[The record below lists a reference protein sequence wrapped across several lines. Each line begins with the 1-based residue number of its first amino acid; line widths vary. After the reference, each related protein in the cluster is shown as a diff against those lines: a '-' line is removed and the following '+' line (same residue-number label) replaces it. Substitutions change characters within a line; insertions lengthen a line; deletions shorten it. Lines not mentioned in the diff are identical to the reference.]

1 MLCGLSGAVC
11 EVPVVNIKTGHIYEK
26 RLIEEYI
33 KTHGNVCPLSETPLT
48 PEDLLPLKFST
59 VATGA
64 APPSKLTASIP
75 SLLSALQTEYDAH
88 ALEMFELKQHLQTTR
103 RELSHALYQYDAACR
118 VIARLNRDIEQ
129 LKQNA
134 SAAPSE
140 NGNVDPWIQVT
151 AAVGARAKQLA
162 HYRKKER
169 QVEELVKEP
178 TSLKVK
184 TSQTLHKTD
193 KRGILTVDIKGDR
206 IVTGGND
213 RDAKIF
219 NTKSGKIENTLTGHS
234 KKVQKVLFHPT
245 ADVVFTASADKTIK
259 LWTAPNYQ
267 LAHTLQG
274 HDGAVTGLSVHPTG
288 SYLGSSSEDATW
300 AISDVSTG
308 QLLKQV
314 ATNAQAAHSFQ
325 FHPDGAIFGT
335 AQADK
340 TIRIWDVA
348 TTNNVATFEGH
359 TGAVSS
365 IWFSENGYHLIS
377 GGADGIV
384 KFWDLRKL
392 KSVIDLDIGSA
403 VHAVHLETGGN
414 LLGVAS
420 DKVTLFRESGKKNW
434 DVVQTFSDHTG
445 QVTDVKLAPQ
455 LAYAVSTSLDRSMK
469 VYA

>member
-103 RELSHALYQYDAACR
+103 CPMRCINTTLHA
-118 VIARLNRDIEQ
+118 V
-129 LKQNA
+129 
-134 SAAPSE
+134 AAPSE

-193 KRGILTVDIKGDR
+193 KPGILTVDIKGT
-206 IVTGGND
+206 V
-213 RDAKIF
+213 
-219 NTKSGKIENTLTGHS
+219 SGKIENTLTGHS